1 MSLNGKMYEVLKCY
15 STRLGK
21 DLVVHYR
28 EDDSEVSG
36 VIQGEKNCC
45 TR

>member
-1 MSLNGKMYEVLKCY
+1 MSLNGKVYEVLKCY
-15 STRLGK
+15 STRLGN

-28 EDDSEVSG
+28 EDDSEASG
-36 VIQGEKNCC
+36 VIQGVKNCC

>member
-21 DLVVHYR
+21 DFVVHCR